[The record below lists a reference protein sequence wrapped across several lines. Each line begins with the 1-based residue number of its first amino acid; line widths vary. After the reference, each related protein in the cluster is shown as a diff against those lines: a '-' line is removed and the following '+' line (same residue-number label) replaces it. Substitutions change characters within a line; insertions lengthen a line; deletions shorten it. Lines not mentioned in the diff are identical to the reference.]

1 MYMFLTYSCLLPF
14 VTVSSK
20 VVAGGLHFIDAPGG
34 TGKTYLLTCLIAKWR
49 SQGNIVLCV
58 APSGLAATLM
68 EDGRTV
74 HGRFRVPVVGLN
86 PDSVCN
92 ISAQSDLGKL
102 IKRADAIIID
112 KAPNL
117 DVWVFDAVS
126 KTCIDLREDRLRR

>member
-1 MYMFLTYSCLLPF
+1 MNEEQREIYRWALHLCLSQVYDVHVLTHSCSLLF

-49 SQGNIVLCV
+49 SQGKIVLCV

-74 HGRFRVPVVGLN
+74 HGRFRVQL
-86 PDSVCN
+86 
-92 ISAQSDLGKL
+92 SAHK
-102 IKRADAIIID
+102 
-112 KAPNL
+112 
-117 DVWVFDAVS
+117 
-126 KTCIDLREDRLRR
+126 